1 MQRTEPMASLEDLLG
16 QLCEDIERQLKPAV
30 RGILGSIV
38 RGYLPQRWQFTTEN
52 DAAIMSVDRAG
63 NASVIPGSSKDVD
76 VSIQTTAAKMD
87 AIVKYRDASKVPAGI
102 FEVTTHTSKGKTAF
116 GFLRGRLGL

>member
-1 MQRTEPMASLEDLLG
+1 MASLEELLG

-30 RGILGSIV
+30 KGIFGGVV
-38 RGYLPQRWQFTTEN
+38 RGYLPQRWQFKTEHA
-52 DAAIMSVDRAG
+52 AAIMSVDVAG
-63 NASVIPGSSKDVD
+63 NATVIPGSSKDVD

-102 FEVTTHTSKGKTAF
+102 FEVTTHTAKGKTAF

>member
-1 MQRTEPMASLEDLLG
+1 MASLEDSLG
-16 QLCEDIERQLKPAV
+16 QLCADIERQLKPAV
-30 RGILGSIV
+30 RGIFGGIV

-52 DAAIMSVDRAG
+52 DAAIMSVDSAG
-63 NASVIPGSSKDVD
+63 NATVIRGGSKDVD
-76 VSIQTTAAKMD
+76 VSVQTTAAKMV

-102 FEVTTHTSKGKTAF
+102 FEVTTHTAKGKTAF

>member
-1 MQRTEPMASLEDLLG
+1 MTSLENLLG
-16 QLCEDIERQLKPAV
+16 QLCQDIERQLKPAV
-30 RGILGSIV
+30 KGIFGGVV
-38 RGYLPQRWQFTTEN
+38 RGYLPQRWQFRTEKE
-52 DAAIMSVDRAG
+52 AAFMAVDSAG
-63 NASVIPGSSKDVD
+63 NASVTSGTSRDVD